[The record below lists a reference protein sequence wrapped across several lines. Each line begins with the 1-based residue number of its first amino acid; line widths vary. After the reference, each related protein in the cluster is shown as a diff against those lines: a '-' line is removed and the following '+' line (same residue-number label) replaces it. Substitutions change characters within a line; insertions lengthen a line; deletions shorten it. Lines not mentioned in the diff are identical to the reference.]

1 MQLAA
6 SNNPPET
13 LTDFFPEQI
22 LGGTLHFVR
31 ILLPHPGYQMCADDK
46 FLHQALLVFR
56 VSVSAAFFKEA
67 VHGIN
72 ASHQTDDASPL
83 LIPTRSDSLSEIPP
97 LGSPFESCL

>member
-22 LGGTLHFVR
+22 LGGVRHFVR
-31 ILLPHPGYQMCADDK
+31 VLLPHPGYHVCADDK

-67 VHGIN
+67 VHMPMPLVKQQCL
-72 ASHQTDDASPL
+72 SSPNPHS
-83 LIPTRSDSLSEIPP
+83 IRLSI
-97 LGSPFESCL
+97 

>member
-22 LGGTLHFVR
+22 LGGVRHFVVR
-31 ILLPHPGYQMCADDK
+31 ILVIICVCADDK

-67 VHGIN
+67 VYN
-72 ASHQTDDASPL
+72 NVPL
-83 LIPTRSDSLSEIPP
+83 VKQPMP
-97 LGSPFESCL
+97 LFS